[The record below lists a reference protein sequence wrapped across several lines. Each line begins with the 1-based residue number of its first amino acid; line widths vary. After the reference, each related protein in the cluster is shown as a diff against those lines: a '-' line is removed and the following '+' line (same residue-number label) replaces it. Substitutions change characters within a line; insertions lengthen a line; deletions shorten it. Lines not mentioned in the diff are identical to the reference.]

1 MSRLPILRVS
11 FTATSGFASP
21 SLRTAGFF
29 SAALDT
35 KVTDVESARPNAPNI
50 GR

>member
-1 MSRLPILRVS
+1 LRV
-11 FTATSGFASP
+11 FLTATSGFASS

-29 SAALDT
+29 NAAFDT
-35 KVTDVESARPNAPNI
+35 KVTDVASALPNAPNI